1 MIKSIPGE
9 KIKPQNKE
17 VLLNS
22 EFFKAFPFKSG
33 KGKVALFLLLIS
45 TVLDNPR
52 QNSIESKR
60 NEKYKKSKDIK
71 LS

>member
-1 MIKSIPGE
+1 MMKSISGE

-17 VLLNS
+17 VLLNG

-33 KGKVALFLLLIS
+33 KGKVALSLLLIS
-45 TVLDNPR
+45 TVLDSPR

-60 NEKYKKSKDIK
+60 NKKYKKSKDIK